1 VLSFIVGLKT
11 TSAEIEELKNL
22 FLELDTSNDGLL
34 QIDEIEKGFKN
45 LKKSPF
51 KDSAFNYKELMSSM
65 DKDGNGVIDY
75 TEFITAA
82 IDKAAI
88 INKKNLTA
96 AF

>member
-1 VLSFIVGLKT
+1 M
-11 TSAEIEELKNL
+11 
-22 FLELDTSNDGLL
+22 DTSKDGLL

-51 KDSAFNYKELMSSM
+51 KESSFDYKELMISM

-88 INKKNLTA
+88 LNKKNLTA